1 MDNATLLREM
11 TQDILQLRQE
21 LQRLSAQKAHFF
33 IANENTPT
41 QLVANQNNYD
51 PGNYDL
57 LQLSS
62 SSAINIT
69 GISGGVMGRVLR
81 IYNAGANNIILN
93 HESGSSTAANR
104 MTTMGGSSVFVVP
117 GEIVDLYYNSTTLR
131 WIVME
136 YGFSGIWTPTLTNVT
151 NITGSTAV
159 QSQYIKKGNV
169 VNCSGRVQIDPTA
182 AGAAELGMSLPVAS
196 NFTNVANCGGVCTN
210 AAVAGISIAVLADT
224 TNDRASFQW
233 IVVDTANRAYHFTF
247 QYLLN

>member
-1 MDNATLLREM
+1 MGNERLIREM
-11 TQDILQLRQE
+11 AEDILSLRRE
-21 LQRLSAQKAHFF
+21 VQRLSAQHPHFF

-41 QLVANQNNYD
+41 QLTTSQNNYD

-69 GISGGVMGRVLR
+69 GVSGGVMGRVLR
-81 IYNAGANNIILN
+81 IYNAGSNNIILN

-104 MTTMGGSSVFVVP
+104 MTTMGGSSVYIVP
-117 GEIVDLYYNSTTLR
+117 GEIVDLYYNSTTSR

-159 QSQYIKKGNV
+159 QSQYMKKGNV

-196 NFTNVANCGGVCTN
+196 NFTSVGNCGGVATN
-210 AAVAGISIAVLADT
+210 SAVAGIAIAILPDT